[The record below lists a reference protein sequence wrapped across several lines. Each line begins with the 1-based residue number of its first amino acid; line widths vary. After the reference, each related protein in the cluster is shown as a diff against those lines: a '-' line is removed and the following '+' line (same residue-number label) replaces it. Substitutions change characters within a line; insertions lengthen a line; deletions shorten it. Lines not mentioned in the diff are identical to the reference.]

1 MKTLVFSIIIPVIIL
16 GILFIGIGGMF
27 MMSKNISLRSVYLY
41 LVCFVTLIIFVFGT
55 ITTIQRVVDIAVDG
69 GYYYMTLEDYEQ
81 RFIVRGS
88 DGNIEQRLT
97 EEELT
102 RRYEDY
108 LKQEKNRAQK
118 NNVRQLAS
126 SFSAMVVGGSFWLY
140 HWKKINK
147 DNEEIVRS

>member
-1 MKTLVFSIIIPVIIL
+1 
-16 GILFIGIGGMF
+16 